1 MGDFASMVAGG
12 AAMLV
17 QTDSRRRVTLPT
29 SCGVK
34 PGDAIE
40 IELLE
45 DGRILLVPVAAIP
58 KHQLW
63 AWTPEVRQAIQDS
76 LADPAPS
83 IEIETPGDLQN
94 VMKRWPDEG

>member
-1 MGDFASMVAGG
+1 
-12 AAMLV
+12 MLV
-17 QTDSRRRVTLPT
+17 QTDSRRRITLPP

-40 IELLE
+40 IELME

-63 AWTPEVRQAIQDS
+63 AWTPDVRQAIHDS
-76 LADPAPS
+76 LVDPALS
-83 IEIETPGDLQN
+83 IDIETPEDLEN